1 MKWQEGEPC
10 PTNQGGTHEHSQFD
24 AAPGQRAADRSRCGG
39 AQGQGG
45 GASPADVHGAA
56 QPADAPSACKRTGH
70 PGQGVR
76 LPVRHDR
83 RRPLLHGAP
92 GAGSARSRCPSAL
105 RLLGAS
111 QRGQRAGGWIGPQG
125 RRVRPPRVRGVRARM
140 V

>member
-10 PTNQGGTHEHSQFD
+10 PTNQGGTHDHSQLD

-39 AQGQGG
+39 ARGQGG
-45 GASPADVHGAA
+45 GESPADVHGAA
-56 QPADAPSACKRTGH
+56 QPADTPAACKRFGH

-92 GAGSARSRCPSAL
+92 GARSACGWRPSAV
-105 RLLGAS
+105 RLLGAA
-111 QRGQRAGGWIGPQG
+111 QRGSCAGGWIGPQG
-125 RRVRPPRVRGVRARM
+125 RRVRSPGVRGVDTRS